1 MVLVFVRVFVEVV
14 SCFFVVKTDVY
25 FWSTRCVCGDVGGG
39 VFLLFTWRVFLMF
52 FSVVVVVGGV

>member
-25 FWSTRCVCGDVGGG
+25 FWSTRCVWCDVGGG
-39 VFLLFTWRVFLMF
+39 VFCCLLGE
-52 FSVVVVVGGV
+52 SS